1 MEAFTILANALPPTL
16 LFTASTV
23 APGSTQM
30 HGSITG
36 GQVANAIRQILN
48 ISTHIDDANRVVI
61 KDEAVKF
68 VRGADETGKVK
79 ELGSYE
85 VDIDVGAMRPVR
97 RTVQIV
103 KADEATQAHPSA

>member
-16 LFTASTV
+16 LFTAQTV
-23 APGSTQM
+23 ASGSTQM

-36 GQVANAIRQILN
+36 GQVAAAVRQILN
-48 ISTHIDDANRVVI
+48 ISTHIEDANRVVI
-61 KDEAVKF
+61 KDDAVSF
-68 VRGADETGKVK
+68 VRGADDTGKVK

-85 VDIDVGAMRPVR
+85 VDINVGAMRPVR

-103 KADEATQAHPSA
+103 KAEEAPSQPLA